1 MDILP
6 NDNFSGQDT
15 QSREKLMLALIV
27 KLRERER
34 VIEGAA
40 RRGRGEMRGGRRGRK
55 GINL

>member
-34 VIEGAA
+34 ERVIEG
-40 RRGRGEMRGGRRGRK
+40 RGGGEAE
-55 GINL
+55 